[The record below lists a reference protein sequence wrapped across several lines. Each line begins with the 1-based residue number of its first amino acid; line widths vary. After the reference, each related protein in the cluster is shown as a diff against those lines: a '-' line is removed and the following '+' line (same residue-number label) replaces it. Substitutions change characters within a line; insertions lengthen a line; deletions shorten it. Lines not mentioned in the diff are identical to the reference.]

1 MDVFNLLLQVLD
13 DGRITDS
20 QGRTVDFKN
29 TILILTSNLGA
40 DALLEG
46 IQPDGTISEAAKQQ
60 TDALLHQ
67 RFRPEFLNRLDEI
80 ILYKPLTKN
89 EIGGIVDLLIAN
101 LQKRLAEQ
109 QIKVTLTDAAKDAVI
124 EQGYDPNFGARPLKR
139 LIQRKIETLLAKK
152 LLSAP
157 LPQGSTVTVD
167 YRDGAFTCST

>member
-1 MDVFNLLLQVLD
+1 MCIRD
-13 DGRITDS
+13 R
-20 QGRTVDFKN
+20 
-29 TILILTSNLGA
+29 
-40 DALLEG
+40 
-46 IQPDGTISEAAKQQ
+46 
-60 TDALLHQ
+60 
-67 RFRPEFLNRLDEI
+67 
-80 ILYKPLTKN
+80 

-139 LIQRKIETLLAKK
+139 LLQRKVETLLAKK

-167 YRDGAFTCST
+167 YRDGAFICDT